1 MNFTVLRSSCP
12 VAKTPTRDHLFFC
25 VLVSNK
31 YATPRIFHHST
42 LCSLRYAFKIF
53 HRCIFHLDFIM
64 IKCKKEQP
72 PAPKKAT
79 GSANRNIR
87 YRAKNKDKVQ
97 SIIDLYNHIHPDH
110 PVVGIAQLLP
120 KVSMKGRKCPKY
132 NPPDHQRKSMT
143 NEQISEWRR
152 NETKKRKALK
162 MRESRAR
169 KAAVLKSL
177 IHKIEE
183 HIKKMAGTNK
193 AVKPALMTKATSTQA
208 NASDHKL
215 PVNSASIDFVEIDAF
230 LQDALVEIEDAAA
243 EIPISEESLDDSLI
257 RDVNL
262 EEVLESN
269 VEDALAEIEGTRE
282 DSGSE
287 GAPVELGT
295 NLNKVFDAESF

>member
-1 MNFTVLRSSCP
+1 MLIN
-12 VAKTPTRDHLFFC
+12 
-25 VLVSNK
+25 
-31 YATPRIFHHST
+31 
-42 LCSLRYAFKIF
+42 
-53 HRCIFHLDFIM
+53 
-64 IKCKKEQP
+64 CKKEQP
-72 PAPKKAT
+72 PKKAT
-79 GSANRNIR
+79 SSANRNVR
-87 YRAKNKDKVQ
+87 YRAKKKDLEK
-97 SIIDLYNHIHPDH
+97 SIIDLYNLIHPDH
-110 PVVGIAQLLP
+110 PVAGIKQLLP
-120 KVSMKGRKCPKY
+120 KLSVKGRKRPNY
-132 NPPDHQRKSMT
+132 SPPDHLRKNMT
-143 NEQISEWRR
+143 DEQISEWREKER
-152 NETKKRKALK
+152 KKRKALK